1 MENLGTIIYWVS
13 TTIVI
18 MCWLFSVRHFK
29 EISIF
34 SLFASTIYMATAV
47 LWEFQIL
54 GGSYGTLSDAMYDIA
69 LAVGAI
75 CAVRSFLVKNNNTCI
90 DRECKNR
97 KTVR

>member
-1 MENLGTIIYWVS
+1 MEYLGDCIYWVS

-18 MCWLFSVRHFK
+18 MGWLFSVRHFK
-29 EISIF
+29 EISLF
-34 SLFASTIYMATAV
+34 SLIASTVYMVTAV

-54 GGSYGTLSDAMYDIA
+54 GGGYDMLSDAMYDIA

-75 CAVRSFLVKNNNTCI
+75 CAVRSFLVKNNNSCI

-97 KTVR
+97 KTEG